1 MKIDFPQGFW
11 WGAATSGIQSEGN
24 TNQKNKSVWEL
35 WYEKNPERFEDNIGP
50 QKVCDTYNKYKED
63 VKLMKDIKLNSLR
76 TSIQWSRLIKDFETG
91 EVCQDAVR
99 FYNEYFDEMI
109 NNGIEPIIN
118 LYHFDMPAYLQ
129 EKYGGFES
137 EKVIDLYVLYAKKHL
152 KYLDIK

>member
-63 VKLMKDIKLNSLR
+63 VKLMKDIKLNSL
-76 TSIQWSRLIKDFETG
+76 ILK
-91 EVCQDAVR
+91 
-99 FYNEYFDEMI
+99 
-109 NNGIEPIIN
+109 
-118 LYHFDMPAYLQ
+118 Q
-129 EKYGGFES
+129 EKFVKMQLGFIMNILM
-137 EKVIDLYVLYAKKHL
+137 K
-152 KYLDIK
+152 